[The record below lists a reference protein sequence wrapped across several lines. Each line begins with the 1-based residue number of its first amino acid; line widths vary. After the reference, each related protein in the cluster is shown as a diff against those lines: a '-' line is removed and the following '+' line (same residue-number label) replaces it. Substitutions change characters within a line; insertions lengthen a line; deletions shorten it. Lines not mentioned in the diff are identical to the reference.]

1 MYGRIAT
8 EVIIPNGVQKIPSYA
23 FCNCSCLISISIPD
37 SVTTIESYVMKCY
50 SGIGTFTF
58 VTETDCFK
66 KTKTTI
72 SDDGKAFDIKCGN
85 IANGNT
91 VFLHNNGK
99 FIEMQS
105 EKYNGADISFT
116 TDKIYTSAKVMVLES
131 LNIIKPVC
139 NVEAVKIN

>member
-23 FCNCSCLISISIPD
+23 FCNCSSLTSISIPD
-37 SVTTIESYVMKCY
+37 GVTTIESYVMKCY

-91 VFLHNNGK
+91 VF
-99 FIEMQS
+99 F
-105 EKYNGADISFT
+105 A
-116 TDKIYTSAKVMVLES
+116 
-131 LNIIKPVC
+131 
-139 NVEAVKIN
+139 

>member
-1 MYGRIAT
+1 
-8 EVIIPNGVQKIPSYA
+8 
-23 FCNCSCLISISIPD
+23 
-37 SVTTIESYVMKCY
+37 MKCY

-91 VFLHNNGK
+91 VFLALHNNGK